1 MKRAALLFAG
11 WLCFGLA
18 VAGAVLPVLPCT
30 PFLLLAAAC
39 FARSST
45 RAMNRLRRSPLLGP
59 VLRDWQRHHGMRPA
73 AKATAIAVAI
83 GAPLLTLAV
92 QQQLS
97 WSFFVS
103 LAGGIVALVVVSRL
117 PTVWNVA
124 KEVVTSSKADRPN
137 KLRAA
142 A

>member
-1 MKRAALLFAG
+1 MKRAVLLFAG

-59 VLRDWQRHHGMRPA
+59 VLRDWQRYHGMRPA

-83 GAPLLTLAV
+83 GAPLVTLAV

-97 WSFFVS
+97 WPFVVS
-103 LAGGIVALVVVSRL
+103 LAGGIVALVVVWRL
-117 PTVWNVA
+117 PTVWNAA
-124 KEVVTSSKADRPN
+124 KEVVTTSKADQPQ